1 MVLSLLLML
10 AVCSID
16 SYVDT
21 TALHGQG
28 LKNLV
33 MLYNLGSKFYP
44 EYGVAF
50 EHLTSRTTLEES
62 EYPLVY
68 LQAVS
73 PNNTN
78 FTSELQTF
86 SWSPSLAS
94 LRPSEYESIQLQT
107 SDGLQFTLH
116 YSTQAHSI
124 VEARINMCRTTFII
138 VVLGLASIY
147 FTKDA

>member
-1 MVLSLLLML
+1 ML

-78 FTSELQTF
+78 FTSEL
-86 SWSPSLAS
+86 
-94 LRPSEYESIQLQT
+94 
-107 SDGLQFTLH
+107 
-116 YSTQAHSI
+116 
-124 VEARINMCRTTFII
+124 
-138 VVLGLASIY
+138 
-147 FTKDA
+147 